1 MCCSRELCNELMAV
15 LSCCDWGVG
24 SAGKGSEKQEGK
36 NKPWCLCQIS
46 SEIEA
51 KIMLQPLSRRF
62 GWCKSDGLTLRI

>member
-24 SAGKGSEKQEGK
+24 SELEKVAK
-36 NKPWCLCQIS
+36 SRNKKTPWCLCQIN